1 MIVLNFDEI
10 VKELQTLLTEKNIN
24 FLIGSG
30 ASVPFFPTLGNIE
43 KILTEREYSESVRQ
57 LIYLHYFNEILS
69 KNLDLVDEV
78 RECEYNVTN
87 NYRRF
92 IRGLIN
98 IMNYRFG
105 KARF

>member
-43 KILTEREYSESVRQ
+43 KILT
-57 LIYLHYFNEILS
+57 
-69 KNLDLVDEV
+69 
-78 RECEYNVTN
+78 
-87 NYRRF
+87 
-92 IRGLIN
+92 
-98 IMNYRFG
+98 
-105 KARF
+105 